1 MTPEIS
7 PMAIYQLVAVFLLCV
22 GLFGVVYRRTLV
34 GMILGIELMLNGA
47 GLSIMASAQ
56 LTPTPNEIGQ
66 VGTLLVMG
74 IAAAEA
80 TLLLAILLVVS
91 KRFKSLE
98 ADHITTMRG

>member
-1 MTPEIS
+1 MSIMT
-7 PMAIYQLVAVFLLCV
+7 IYHLVAIFLLSI
-22 GLFGVVYRRTLV
+22 GIFGIVYRRTLV
-34 GMILGIELMLNGA
+34 GIVLGIELILNGA

-66 VGTLLVMG
+66 VGALLVMG

-91 KRFKSLE
+91 RRFKNVE
-98 ADHITTMRG
+98 AGKLITMRG

>member
-1 MTPEIS
+1 MTH
-7 PMAIYQLVAVFLLCV
+7 MALYQLVAVFLLCI
-22 GLFGVVYRRTLV
+22 GLFGVLRRRTLV

-47 GLSIMASAQ
+47 GLSIMAATQ
-56 LTPTPNEIGQ
+56 FTPAPDALGQ

-91 KRFKSLE
+91 KRFGSLGT
-98 ADHITTMRG
+98 DSITTMRG

>member
-1 MTPEIS
+1 MN
-7 PMAIYQLVAVFLLCV
+7 PMLIYHLLALFLLCT
-22 GLFGVVYRRTLV
+22 GIFGILNRKTLV

-47 GLSIMASAQ
+47 GLSIMASTQ

-66 VGTLLVMG
+66 IGTLLVMG

-91 KRFKSLE
+91 RRFKNVSPDRL
-98 ADHITTMRG
+98 TTLRG

>member
-1 MTPEIS
+1 MN
-7 PMAIYQLVAVFLLCV
+7 PMLLYHLVALFLLCT
-22 GLFGVVYRRTLV
+22 GLFGILNRKTLV

-66 VGTLLVMG
+66 IGTLLVMG

-91 KRFKSLE
+91 RRFKSVSPDKL
-98 ADHITTMRG
+98 TTMRG

>member
-1 MTPEIS
+1 MTL
-7 PMAIYQLVAVFLLCV
+7 YHLVAVFLLCI
-22 GLFGVVYRRTLV
+22 GLFGIMYRRTLI

-66 VGTLLVMG
+66 IGTLLVMG

-91 KRFKSLE
+91 KRFKS
-98 ADHITTMRG
+98 ADAAKLTTMRG

>member
-1 MTPEIS
+1 MSIMTV
-7 PMAIYQLVAVFLLCV
+7 YHLVAIFLLCI
-22 GLFGVVYRRTLV
+22 GIFGIVYRKTLV
-34 GMILGIELMLNGA
+34 GIVLGIELILNGA

-66 VGTLLVMG
+66 VGALLVMG

-91 KRFKSLE
+91 RRFKNVE
-98 ADHITTMRG
+98 AGKLITMRG

>member
-1 MTPEIS
+1 MSIMTV
-7 PMAIYQLVAVFLLCV
+7 YHLVAIFLLSI
-22 GLFGVVYRRTLV
+22 GIFGIVYRRTLV
-34 GMILGIELMLNGA
+34 GIVLGIELILNGA

-66 VGTLLVMG
+66 VGALLVMG

-91 KRFKSLE
+91 RRFKNVE
-98 ADHITTMRG
+98 AGKLITMRG

>member
-1 MTPEIS
+1 MS
-7 PMAIYQLVAVFLLCV
+7 PMTMYHLIAIFLLCI
-22 GLFGVVYRRTLV
+22 GLFGIMYRRTLV

-66 VGTLLVMG
+66 IGTLLVMG

-91 KRFKSLE
+91 KRFKSVE
-98 ADHITTMRG
+98 AAKLTTMRG

>member
-1 MTPEIS
+1 MSILTV
-7 PMAIYQLVAVFLLCV
+7 YHLVAIFLLCI
-22 GLFGVVYRRTLV
+22 GIFGIVYRKTLV
-34 GMILGIELMLNGA
+34 GIVLGIELMLNGA

-66 VGTLLVMG
+66 VGALLVMG

-91 KRFKSLE
+91 RRFKNVE
-98 ADHITTMRG
+98 AGKLITMRG

>member
-1 MTPEIS
+1 MSIMT
-7 PMAIYQLVAVFLLCV
+7 IYHLVAIFLLSI
-22 GLFGVVYRRTLV
+22 GIFGIIYRRTLV
-34 GMILGIELMLNGA
+34 GIVLGIELILNGA

-66 VGTLLVMG
+66 VGALLVMG

-91 KRFKSLE
+91 RRFKNVE
-98 ADHITTMRG
+98 AGKLITMRG

>member
-1 MTPEIS
+1 MN
-7 PMAIYQLVAVFLLCV
+7 PMLLYHLVALFLLCT
-22 GLFGVVYRRTLV
+22 GLFGIMNRKTLV

-66 VGTLLVMG
+66 IGTLLVMG

-91 KRFKSLE
+91 RRFKSVSPDKL
-98 ADHITTMRG
+98 TTMRG